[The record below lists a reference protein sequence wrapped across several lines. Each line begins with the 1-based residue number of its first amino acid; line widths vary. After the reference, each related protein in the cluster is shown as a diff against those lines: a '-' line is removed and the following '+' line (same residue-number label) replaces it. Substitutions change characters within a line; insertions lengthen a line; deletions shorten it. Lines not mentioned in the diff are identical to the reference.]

1 MLFHIDGPRQ
11 KVEAQKMRAVLS
23 WWTGWFLITG
33 GPTHSQPS
41 WECVST
47 QEARRVPEVPAVPDA
62 LCWTEGFKRKQ
73 RALCRLPTAHITA
86 AFNTAPAEIATALHR
101 GSENTFISI
110 ASRSA
115 SLLIFQPGFAME
127 ERDDFQHQWLFR
139 PELHRLFLEPAVQFS
154 LLVFSCVLN
163 RASTV
168 CCWRKHWTQ
177 EWTKRTAEST
187 GTVKIA
193 LPGNWSE
200 WAGGHKELRCPRLRA
215 CLKPFHH
222 RLEVKRQHSSLLK
235 S

>member
-139 PELHRLFLEPAVQFS
+139 PELHRLF
-154 LLVFSCVLN
+154 
-163 RASTV
+163 
-168 CCWRKHWTQ
+168 
-177 EWTKRTAEST
+177 
-187 GTVKIA
+187 
-193 LPGNWSE
+193 
-200 WAGGHKELRCPRLRA
+200 
-215 CLKPFHH
+215 
-222 RLEVKRQHSSLLK
+222 
-235 S
+235 